1 MTMEFPHV
9 NNSDLPDDEFFD
21 GEWDYDWTEEASCD
35 DGRDE
40 VDEDLEEPYEGLDG
54 CVHCGN
60 FSSHCTCHDDDPMM
74 SADAWEEMMLAN
86 TDFDAGDQIKVRYD
100 SFASGSNGGKKR
112 AIRARAN
119 GHLMLNSCWKR
130 SNRSV
135 RKQWMRHL
143 SFRGSYLK
151 SA

>member
-1 MTMEFPHV
+1 MEFPYV
-9 NNSDLPDDEFFD
+9 NNSSLPDNDYLD
-21 GEWDYDWTEEASCD
+21 GEWDYDWTEFLCD

-40 VDEDLEEPYEGLDG
+40 VDADLEEPYEGLDG
-54 CVHCGN
+54 CTWCGN
-60 FSSHCTCHDDDPMM
+60 FVSDCICHDDDPMM

-130 SNRSV
+130 SNRGV
-135 RKQWMRHL
+135 RKQWARHHKFCKAF
-143 SFRGSYLK
+143 SK
-151 SA
+151 IA